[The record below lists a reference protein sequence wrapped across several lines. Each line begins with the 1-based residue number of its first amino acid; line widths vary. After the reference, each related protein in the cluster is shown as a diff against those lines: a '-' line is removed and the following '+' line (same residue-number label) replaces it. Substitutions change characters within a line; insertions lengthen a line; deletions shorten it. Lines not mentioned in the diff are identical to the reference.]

1 MSDPNGVRPRQS
13 RHTVIDYR
21 IKLEL
26 SVQISGDE
34 LGLRVKLR
42 YQHKQ
47 ECMPVG
53 CVPSASMAIPWW
65 GVGGNRD
72 TCENITL
79 PQTSFAGG
87 KKTTHTAH

>member
-21 IKLEL
+21 IKLEI
-26 SVQISGDE
+26 SFQISRDE
-34 LGLRVKLR
+34 LGLRVKLG

-53 CVPSASMAIPWW
+53 CVPSASMAIPW
-65 GVGGNRD
+65 GGGETD

>member
-1 MSDPNGVRPRQS
+1 MSRALYKVAQNTATPISVTNVAMSDPNGVRPRQS

-53 CVPSASMAIPWW
+53 CVPSASMAIPW
-65 GVGGNRD
+65 GG
-72 TCENITL
+72 
-79 PQTSFAGG
+79 GG
-87 KKTTHTAH
+87 KQRHL